1 MPRPSLPSVQAGLNV
16 HTGIPIV
23 YPRLGFLETLLS
35 SKFNPIV
42 TLGKSRLK
50 GFTNKFNGDVEL
62 LDDLVFIS
70 FPPCL
75 GFFDL
80 HFFQRMTIGHPNTTW
95 YFSLHYTAIFGSW
108 ALF

>member
-1 MPRPSLPSVQAGLNV
+1 MPRPSLPSSSVQAGLNV

-23 YPRLGFLETLLS
+23 YPRLGFLETILS

-50 GFTNKFNGDVEL
+50 GFANKFNGDVEL

-70 FPPCL
+70 FPPRL

-80 HFFQRMTIGHPNTTW
+80 IPF
-95 YFSLHYTAIFGSW
+95 
-108 ALF
+108 